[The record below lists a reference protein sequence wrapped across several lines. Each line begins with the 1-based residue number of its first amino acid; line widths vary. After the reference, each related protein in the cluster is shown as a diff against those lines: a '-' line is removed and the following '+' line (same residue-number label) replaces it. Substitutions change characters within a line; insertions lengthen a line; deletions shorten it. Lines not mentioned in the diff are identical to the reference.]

1 MKTSEIISELANL
14 PVDERALIADSLL
27 QTLNATQPE
36 IEQAWLKLAQQRL
49 TEIKD
54 GSVETLSADSVF
66 ANIDKRLGA

>member
-36 IEQAWLKLAQQRL
+36 IEQAWLKLAEQRL
-49 TEIKD
+49 TEISD
-54 GSVETLSADSVF
+54 GSVETLSAEAVF

>member
-49 TEIKD
+49 TEIRD
-54 GSVETLSADSVF
+54 GSIETLSAEAVF
-66 ANIDKRLGA
+66 ADIDQRLGA

>member
-14 PVDERALIADSLL
+14 PVDERAMIADSLL